1 MANIELTKSQKERI
15 KRLLF
20 RNLQKARVM
29 AAEVNRKEKKKRIR
43 KISEKAKLF
52 IEKIELNSHV
62 LKLILSA
69 LYLGE
74 GTKREGA
81 VELGSSNPKI
91 AKAFVCLLRGLYK
104 LDESR
109 FKNTIFGRYDQIP
122 DKLEKYWSNLLKI
135 PRSQFYRTCLDKRT
149 KNSQSYKDYRGVCLI
164 RYTDTALRR
173 EIILTGQ
180 FLLEKLI
187 KIS

>member
-1 MANIELTKSQKERI
+1 VANIELTKSQKERI

-109 FKNTIFGRYDQIP
+109 FKNTIFGRYDQKP
-122 DKLEKYWSNLLKI
+122 KDLENYWSKLLKI
-135 PRSQFYRTCLDKRT
+135 PVSQFYKTCLDKRT
-149 KNSQSYKDYRGVCLI
+149 KGNKSYKTYKGVCLV
-164 RYTDTALRR
+164 RYTDVAIQRK
-173 EIILTGQ
+173 IILIGES
-180 FLLEKLI
+180 LLEKLI